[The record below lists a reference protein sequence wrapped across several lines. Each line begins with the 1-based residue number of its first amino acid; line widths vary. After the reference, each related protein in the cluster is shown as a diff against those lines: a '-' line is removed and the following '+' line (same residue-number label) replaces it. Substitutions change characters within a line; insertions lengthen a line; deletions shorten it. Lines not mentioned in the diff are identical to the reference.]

1 MVLVFRH
8 GQLGV
13 GKCWGTTALAH
24 QTIDPLLS
32 IVHPAWHNRLLKS
45 LMRQGDTSMP
55 KYEFSKER
63 EWAFGFGFGCFPAS

>member
-1 MVLVFRH
+1 MVLVV
-8 GQLGV
+8 LDMVSWV
-13 GKCWGTTALAH
+13 GKCWGKTALSH
-24 QTIDPLLS
+24 QIIDPLLS
-32 IVHPAWHNRLLKS
+32 IVHPAWHNRSLKS